1 MITDDRAL
9 VLYLAKTGMWDL
21 KWPGFEKNR
30 EKFLEKKN
38 EKEAAY
44 VWKVNKYCKRR
55 IIMTQIKSKIKM
67 NSMETK
73 AFEVEAERKLRA
85 IQEAKADH

>member
-30 EKFLEKKN
+30 EKFIEKKM
-38 EKEAAY
+38 K
-44 VWKVNKYCKRR
+44 K
-55 IIMTQIKSKIKM
+55 
-67 NSMETK
+67 
-73 AFEVEAERKLRA
+73 KLHMYGKLTNIVR
-85 IQEAKADH
+85 EG